1 MLNKT
6 LHTHTHTHTHTHM
19 FYGLAA
25 FNYLL
30 VSFSGAGGV
39 DYHHTGPPPPSSSST
54 SIQRPVVHLLRGS
67 RLRFTDCCNIL
78 DANMSGGNGDQLHR
92 STLGI
97 YSSLT
102 DEFNPSLQKL
112 VSLGNSY
119 IQAFQ
124 ALAVCSEA
132 YFNALSRIGEKAF
145 YTKSSRSLGDV
156 LIQISETQ
164 QRLTS
169 ELKGVF
175 NWFNVE
181 VLQMMDNNVRLDK
194 DYISESRLK
203 YEMEVH
209 NQAAAQELQ
218 WRRGTSQDSG
228 EYVQF
233 LRVSHLEAL
242 SEEERRYRF
251 LAEKH
256 SGLIQSIAR
265 LMNKTGGGLQQRAD
279 TWTETIGATRRA
291 EGRQAPPQDNSVG
304 VRSEERRQ
312 LKEEVSLGR
321 IPSRAPSPLGSVA
334 LSRGSGGG
342 GTTMRARV
350 AHQPTG
356 SNRTLLPFS
365 RGEIITVLV
374 QQPRNGWLYG
384 CAESSSCQGWFPASY
399 MEAVDDPPQSTSSC
413 YSTVKSNS
421 SMSSLFDR
429 PGVGNYNNS
438 RAPPP
443 PPPPPSQTSSGYSGK
458 VLFSMA
464 PQPSFWWMQGGSS
477 SC

>member
-265 LMNKTGGGLQQRAD
+265 LMNKRSSRSWLCVRRGPKPD
-279 TWTETIGATRRA
+279 SDMETWKTQSWPSLCSGVYILMLPSCDSTETTHRA
-291 EGRQAPPQDNSVG
+291 AL
-304 VRSEERRQ
+304 Q
-312 LKEEVSLGR
+312 LIFGSIYGCHEVSVVS
-321 IPSRAPSPLGSVA
+321 I
-334 LSRGSGGG
+334 
-342 GTTMRARV
+342 
-350 AHQPTG
+350 TG
-356 SNRTLLPFS
+356 VFR
-365 RGEIITVLV
+365 R
-374 QQPRNGWLYG
+374 
-384 CAESSSCQGWFPASY
+384 
-399 MEAVDDPPQSTSSC
+399 
-413 YSTVKSNS
+413 
-421 SMSSLFDR
+421 
-429 PGVGNYNNS
+429 
-438 RAPPP
+438 
-443 PPPPPSQTSSGYSGK
+443 
-458 VLFSMA
+458 
-464 PQPSFWWMQGGSS
+464 
-477 SC
+477 